1 MKILSKL
8 RKIIDDI
15 KNGIV
20 YEKNCLEDIINKMKL
35 CVNTISISDLKNK
48 YTKEDLIICS
58 ENNFCDYYT
67 NLFSDIEK
75 YRLNINT
82 RDYCNGEIVYNKID
96 KLKLGDNFDKK
107 DYYLRHGFTIHSIQG
122 ETAKNILYIDS
133 KKCKSIRMLYTA
145 ISRAKTIEQIY
156 FIE

>member
-48 YTKEDLIICS
+48 CLDTD
-58 ENNFCDYYT
+58 T
-67 NLFSDIEK
+67 
-75 YRLNINT
+75 
-82 RDYCNGEIVYNKID
+82 IVS
-96 KLKLGDNFDKK
+96 LK
-107 DYYLRHGFTIHSIQG
+107 
-122 ETAKNILYIDS
+122 
-133 KKCKSIRMLYTA
+133 
-145 ISRAKTIEQIY
+145 
-156 FIE
+156 